1 MRQADVTLAS
11 LVAILSVAC
20 EPVLDL
26 AVNKWP
32 RGAGDTTLREGYV
45 GGSEVPCAHGVW
57 VQREVGDENKRNVQ
71 IWQCVGVSES
81 AADNVVG
88 SSEEAQRVGEL
99 GLCLEQVWQRAV

>member
-1 MRQADVTLAS
+1 MCFCRLWFPSFLWRANPCL
-11 LVAILSVAC
+11 I
-20 EPVLDL
+20 
-26 AVNKWP
+26 WP
-32 RGAGDTTLREGYV
+32 STNGLEGREIRRFAKGYV

-57 VQREVGDENKRNVQ
+57 VQCELGEENKRNVQ

-81 AADNVVG
+81 GADSVVG